1 MKKLIILVLVMTIL
15 SAVLITGC
23 SNKGVSDEQSVSV
36 GNANSPAS
44 VERTSGRISVSP
56 DKAIDIALAD
66 AGIKREDASF
76 LGTPSVDEDNGEAHY
91 DVEFKYNGYEYEYE
105 ISVYDGKVLKRETDN
120 FNEISSLEAT
130 EITKQNNGYISI
142 DEAKMRAVDD
152 AGVVL
157 GEVVLKKAHYDSDDT
172 IPNFDIEFIA
182 DGNKYEYE
190 INASD
195 GSIIDKEIEKI
206 QIADFSAKNE
216 SRYITSDKAKML
228 AYAHAGVDSADVK
241 NSKAELEN
249 DDRIPYYEIEFV
261 AGEYEYDYEINAETG
276 KVIASDKE
284 LHN

>member
-1 MKKLIILVLVMTIL
+1 MKKLIVSVLVMAIL
-15 SAVLITGC
+15 SLVLITGC
-23 SNKGVSDEQSVSV
+23 SDKGVSDEQSVSV

-44 VERTSGRISVSP
+44 VERTSGQMSVSP
-56 DKAIDIALAD
+56 DRAIDIALDD

-76 LGTPSVDEDNGEAHY
+76 LSTPSVDEDNGEAHY
-91 DVEFKYNGYEYEYE
+91 DVEFKYNGCEYEYE

-120 FNEISSLEAT
+120 SDEISNSEVVESA
-130 EITKQNNGYISI
+130 KQNNGFISI

-157 GEVVLKKAHYDSDDT
+157 EEVVLKQAHYDSDDT

-182 DGNKYEYE
+182 GGNKYEYE
-190 INASD
+190 IKASD

-216 SRYITSDKAKML
+216 SRYIKAKML

-241 NSKAELEN
+241 YSDAELES
-249 DDRIPYYEIEFV
+249 DDTIPYYEIEFV
-261 AGEYEYDYEINAETG
+261 AGEYEYYYEINAETG